1 MMVLILTGYFYEV
14 VSLMSKER
22 SYLCIDLKSY
32 YASVECV
39 ERGLDPLTAKLVVA
53 DPERTDKTICLA
65 VSPAM
70 KALGVRNR
78 CRVFEIPEGIN
89 YIMAKPRMALYM
101 EVAARIYGVY
111 LRYVSEEDIH
121 VYSIDEVFMDVT
133 DYCGARGLTAKGFAA
148 LLLREIYR
156 QTGLTA
162 TCGLGSNLYLAKI
175 ALDIMSKRTPDHVGV
190 LTEESY
196 REILWHHRPLTDF
209 WRIGPGT
216 ERRLARLGIFDMSG
230 VAHANED
237 ALYKTFGIDAE
248 LLIDHAWGREPTT
261 MEDIKNYRP
270 RSKSLSRGQVLFRD
284 YDYPTG
290 RIVVREMAEDLAL
303 ELFEKGLEAKT
314 VDLSLGYTYRGER
327 PPAHGSL
334 AMELPCSS
342 VRGLADAAQ
351 ALYDRIIE
359 REDTIRRINLC
370 YGGVRERSSLQLGL
384 FERPETQQR
393 EERLQR
399 AMVSIRKKYG
409 KNGLLKCMDLQE
421 GATARERNLQIG
433 GHRA

>member
-14 VSLMSKER
+14 VSLMAKER

-78 CRVFEIPEGIN
+78 CRVFEIPEGID

-216 ERRLARLGIFDMSG
+216 ERRLARLGIFDMNG

-261 MEDIKNYRP
+261 MADIKNYRP

-351 ALYDRIIE
+351 ALYDRIME

-384 FERPETQQR
+384 FEGPETQQR

>member
-1 MMVLILTGYFYEV
+1 MV
-14 VSLMSKER
+14 KER

-39 ERGLDPLTAKLVVA
+39 ERHLDPLTTKLVVA
-53 DPERTDKTICLA
+53 DPERTEKTICLA

-78 CRVFEIPEGIN
+78 CRVFEIPKHID
-89 YIMAKPRMALYM
+89 YIMARPRMALYM
-101 EVAARIYGVY
+101 EYAARIYGIY
-111 LRYVSEEDIH
+111 LRYLSEEDIH
-121 VYSIDEVFMDVT
+121 VYSIDEVFLDIT
-133 DYCGARGLTAKGFAA
+133 DYHDARGLTAKAFASM
-148 LLLREIYR
+148 LLHEIYR
-156 QTGLTA
+156 CTGLTA

-175 ALDIMSKRTPDHVGV
+175 ALDIMSKRTPDHIGI

-196 REILWHHRPLTDF
+196 QRDLWSHRPITDF

-216 ERRLARLGIFDMSG
+216 QRRLERLGIFDMGG

-248 LLIDHAWGREPTT
+248 LLIDHAWGRETTT
-261 MEDIKNYRP
+261 MADIKSFRP
-270 RSKSLSRGQVLFRD
+270 QSKSLSRGQVLICN
-284 YDYPTG
+284 YDYPKG

-303 ELFEKGLEAKT
+303 DLFAQGLEAKT
-314 VDLSLGYTYRGER
+314 VDLSLGYTYRAER
-327 PPAHGSL
+327 APAHGSV
-334 AMELPCSS
+334 AMELPISS
-342 VRGLADAAQ
+342 VRSLADAAE
-351 ALYDRIIE
+351 ALYDRIME
-359 REDTIRRINLC
+359 RDSTIRRINLC
-370 YGGVRERSSLQLGL
+370 YGSVRERQSRQYDL
-384 FERPETQQR
+384 FTEVEAQQR
-393 EERLQR
+393 EERLQN

-421 GATARERNLQIG
+421 GATAMERNRQIG

>member
-1 MMVLILTGYFYEV
+1 MILILTGYFYEV

-39 ERGLDPLTAKLVVA
+39 ERGLDPLTAQLVVA
-53 DPERTDKTICLA
+53 DPARTDKTICLA

-78 CRVFEIPEGIN
+78 CRVFEIPEGID

-121 VYSIDEVFMDVT
+121 VYSIDEVFMDIT
-133 DYCGARGLTAKGFAA
+133 DYFGARGLTAKGFAA
-148 LLLREIYR
+148 QLLREIYR

-230 VAHANED
+230 VAHASED
-237 ALYKTFGIDAE
+237 ALYKTFGVDAE
-248 LLIDHAWGREPTT
+248 LLIDHAWGRETTT
-261 MEDIKNYRP
+261 MADIKHYRP
-270 RSKSLSRGQVLFRD
+270 HSKSLSRGQVLFRD

-342 VRGLADAAQ
+342 VRSLADAAQ
-351 ALYDRIIE
+351 ALYDRLMA

-370 YGGVRERSSLQLGL
+370 YGGVRERSSQQLG
-384 FERPETQQR
+384 FFDAPETQQR

>member
-1 MMVLILTGYFYEV
+1 MA
-14 VSLMSKER
+14 KER

-53 DPERTDKTICLA
+53 DPERTEKTICLA
-65 VSPAM
+65 VSPAL
-70 KALGVRNR
+70 KAQGVRNR
-78 CRVFEIPEGIN
+78 CRVFEIPEGID

-101 EVAARIYGVY
+101 QVAARIYGIY

-121 VYSIDEVFMDVT
+121 VYSIDEVFMDIT
-133 DYCGARGLTAKGFAA
+133 DYYEARGLTAKSFASEI
-148 LLLREIYR
+148 LHEIYAR
-156 QTGLTA
+156 TGLTA

-175 ALDIMSKRTPDHVGV
+175 ALDISSKRAPDHVGV

-196 REILWHHRPLTDF
+196 RRELWHHKPITDF

-216 ERRLARLGIFDMSG
+216 ARRLARLGIDDMGG
-230 VAHANED
+230 VAGANED
-237 ALYKTFGIDAE
+237 ALYKIFGIDAE

-261 MEDIKNYRP
+261 MADIKSFRP
-270 RSKSLSRGQVLFRD
+270 QSRSLTRGQILIRD
-284 YDYPTG
+284 YDYATA

-303 ELFEKGLEAKT
+303 ELFEQGLEART
-314 VDLSLGYTYRGER
+314 VGLSLGYTYRAER
-327 PPAHGSL
+327 APARGSV

-342 VRGLADAAQ
+342 VRMLADAAQ
-351 ALYDRIIE
+351 ELYDRIMA

-370 YGGVRERSSLQLGL
+370 YGGVRERGSLQYGMFTGAEEL
-384 FERPETQQR
+384 RR

-409 KNGLLKCMDLQE
+409 KNGLLKAMDLQE
-421 GATARERNLQIG
+421 GATAMERNRQIG

>member
-1 MMVLILTGYFYEV
+1 ME
-14 VSLMSKER
+14 KER
-22 SYLCIDLKSY
+22 SYLCVDLKSY

-53 DPERTDKTICLA
+53 DPDRTEKTICLA

-70 KALGVRNR
+70 KALGVKNR
-78 CRVFEIPEGIN
+78 CRVFEIPEGID

-101 EVAARIYGVY
+101 QYAARIYGIY
-111 LRYVSEEDIH
+111 LRFVAEEDIH
-121 VYSIDEVFMDVT
+121 VYSIDEVFMDIT

-148 LLLREIYR
+148 ALLHEIYR
-156 QTGLTA
+156 CTGLTA

-175 ALDIMSKRTPDHVGV
+175 ALDIMSKRTPDHIGI
-190 LTEESY
+190 LNEESY
-196 REILWHHRPLTDF
+196 RRILWDHRPLTDF

-216 ERRLARLGIFDMSG
+216 ERRLARLGIFDMGG
-230 VAHANED
+230 VAHASED
-237 ALYKTFGIDAE
+237 ALYKSFGIDAE
-248 LLIDHAWGREPTT
+248 LLIDHAWGRETTT
-261 MEDIKNYRP
+261 MADIKSFRP
-270 RSKSLSRGQVLFRD
+270 RSKSLSRGQILIRD

-327 PPAHGSL
+327 PPAHGSAAL
-334 AMELPCSS
+334 ELPCSS
-342 VRGLADAAQ
+342 VRTLADAAQ
-351 ALYDRIIE
+351 GLYDRIMA
-359 REDTIRRINLC
+359 RENTIRRINLC
-370 YGGVRERSSLQLGL
+370 YGGVRERGGLQLGL
-384 FERPETQQR
+384 FEGAEAQQR

-409 KNGLLKCMDLQE
+409 KNGLLKAMDLQE
-421 GATARERNLQIG
+421 GATQMERNRQIG